1 MPFGVSGIFGG
12 AAIVFFAYIGFD
24 AVATSAEECK
34 DPARDLPIGIIGSLF
49 VCTALYVVVAGVLT
63 GVVPYTELN
72 NPEPVA
78 FALRYIGYRLGSA
91 LVGVGAIAGITTVLL
106 VLLYGQARIFFA
118 MSRDGMVPANVCK
131 IHKRYHTPYIVTVAG
146 AVFVSIIAG
155 LAPIGVIAEM
165 ANIGTLSAFTVA
177 SLGVLVLR
185 VTKPNIHR
193 TFRCPAVWIIAPLA
207 ILACGYL
214 MAHLPYETWIRFVV
228 WCAIG
233 CLVYFGYSYQHST
246 LGRAQ
251 RREDYT
257 KHEE

>member
-1 MPFGVSGIFGG
+1 
-12 AAIVFFAYIGFD
+12 
-24 AVATSAEECK
+24 
-34 DPARDLPIGIIGSLF
+34 
-49 VCTALYVVVAGVLT
+49 
-63 GVVPYTELN
+63 
-72 NPEPVA
+72 
-78 FALRYIGYRLGSA
+78 
-91 LVGVGAIAGITTVLL
+91 
-106 VLLYGQARIFFA
+106 
-118 MSRDGMVPANVCK
+118 
-131 IHKRYHTPYIVTVAG
+131 
-146 AVFVSIIAG
+146 
-155 LAPIGVIAEM
+155 M

-185 VTKPNIHR
+185 VTKPDVHR
-193 TFRCPAVWIIAPLA
+193 TFRCPAVWLIAPLA

-251 RREDYT
+251 RREDYA